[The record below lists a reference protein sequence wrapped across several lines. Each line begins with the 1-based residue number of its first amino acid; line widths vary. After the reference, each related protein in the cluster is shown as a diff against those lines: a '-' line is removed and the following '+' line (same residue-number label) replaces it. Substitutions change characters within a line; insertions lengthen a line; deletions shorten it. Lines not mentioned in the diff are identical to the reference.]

1 MRYLTALVLTL
12 TAAGAAG
19 AADIYCNNQGRDCSD
34 RPSPGAVA
42 VHVSNPRVTNEAP
55 PSPTISDHSAT
66 DPAVTAPADE
76 RLAREANSRAV
87 KKDLDTTR
95 AEQCKQAQDKYQ
107 KSIEARRIY
116 RTGKDGE
123 REYLTDAEA
132 DQLRM
137 NARLEVTQSCGKSGG

>member
-42 VHVSNPRVTNEAP
+42 IHVSNPHATNEAP
-55 PSPTISDHSAT
+55 PSAPVADHSAT
-66 DPAVTAPADE
+66 DSAVTSPADE
-76 RLAREANSRAV
+76 RLAREANARAV

-95 AEQCKQAQDKYQ
+95 AEQCKQAQEKYL

-137 NARLEVTQSCGKSGG
+137 NARLEVTQSCGKGGG